1 MMKYLFFILLLLP
14 VGCGL
19 PYCKKVKLTE
29 DDLLWIN
36 HFKANDTIY
45 YLSNQNNIDTVIVKD
60 VQIYNPKN
68 TFIFD
73 TEGQNWLE
81 GDNEFYGF
89 ATVELSLIHFTDTFF
104 IRFEIE
110 RIAILGAL
118 RSSCNFC
125 EWSWINK
132 KIHVNAINIQGQCFK
147 NCISMDIKKM
157 ERNKG
162 DQPHIGLKSVIWDKE
177 KGLIQYSLL
186 NGISYTIIS
195 AHKQY

>member
-45 YLSNQNNIDTVIVKD
+45 YLSNQNLIDTVIVKD

-73 TEGQNWLE
+73 TEGENWLE

-89 ATVELSLIHFTDTFF
+89 ATVDLSLIHFTDTFL

-110 RIAILGAL
+110 RIAKLGAL

-125 EWSWINK
+125 EWCWINK

>member
-45 YLSNQNNIDTVIVKD
+45 YLSNQNHIDTVIVKD

-110 RIAILGAL
+110 RIAKLGAL

-125 EWSWINK
+125 EWSWMNK
-132 KIHVNAINIQGQCFK
+132 KH
-147 NCISMDIKKM
+147 M
-157 ERNKG
+157 
-162 DQPHIGLKSVIWDKE
+162 
-177 KGLIQYSLL
+177 
-186 NGISYTIIS
+186 
-195 AHKQY
+195 

>member
-45 YLSNQNNIDTVIVKD
+45 YLSNQNLIDTVIVKD

-89 ATVELSLIHFTDTFF
+89 ATVDLSLIHFTDTFL

-110 RIAILGAL
+110 RIAKLGAL

-132 KIHVNAINIQGQCFK
+132 KIHVSN
-147 NCISMDIKKM
+147 D
-157 ERNKG
+157 
-162 DQPHIGLKSVIWDKE
+162 
-177 KGLIQYSLL
+177 
-186 NGISYTIIS
+186 
-195 AHKQY
+195 

>member
-1 MMKYLFFILLLLP
+1 MLVTQLIICTITIIPQNDEIFIFYIATTTSRLWVAILQ
-14 VGCGL
+14 
-19 PYCKKVKLTE
+19 KVKLTE

-45 YLSNQNNIDTVIVKD
+45 YLSNQNHIDTVIVKD

-110 RIAILGAL
+110 RIAKLGAL
-118 RSSCNFC
+118 RSSCNF
-125 EWSWINK
+125 
-132 KIHVNAINIQGQCFK
+132 VNGV
-147 NCISMDIKKM
+147 
-157 ERNKG
+157 G
-162 DQPHIGLKSVIWDKE
+162 
-177 KGLIQYSLL
+177 
-186 NGISYTIIS
+186 
-195 AHKQY
+195 